1 MAGSS
6 RQIVISA
13 TSGGTIKCNCSIAG
27 FGDFRCIYPAFARPM
42 PLAYSSVLS
51 PKNSIV
57 PGRAE
62 DLASAL
68 AAAASARH
76 TITLGGR
83 FSKNK
88 MAGPIGPSDV
98 TISTTGLN
106 RLLSYEPNDLTVSV
120 EAGMKYSELSRVLA
134 AKRQMVPLDPP
145 FAEHSTVGG
154 VVATNS
160 SGPRRRLYGTA
171 RDLVI
176 GMTFATLQGKL
187 VKTGGMVVKNVAG
200 LDMGKLMIGSF
211 GTLAAIAVVNF
222 KVLPMPEVD
231 RLLLLSFDAI
241 EQAIAARDQILKS
254 VLQPAAVDLFNR
266 HAAKIVGWHGCVL
279 AVRAAGNAAVVDRYQ
294 KELGAMGSLEIG
306 DASIVSCI
314 QEFTPR
320 FLSSHE
326 NGAVVRISCTLSQL
340 GEVMRAVN
348 APILARAGT
357 GVCYAYFDDVKTA
370 AEVAGRTRNAII
382 DFASE
387 SQKPKLKLWPEP
399 GPDFEL
405 MKRIKLMFDPE
416 RLLNRGRLY
425 SQL

>member
-1 MAGSS
+1 MAGYS
-6 RQIVISA
+6 RQMVISA
-13 TSGGTIKCNCSIAG
+13 SPGGTIKCNLSIAASATLR
-27 FGDFRCIYPAFARPM
+27 DPKS
-42 PLAYSSVLS
+42 LAYSSML
-51 PKNSIV
+51 PPTNSVV
-57 PGRAE
+57 PARAE

-68 AAAASARH
+68 AAAASARN
-76 TITLGGR
+76 TVNLGGR
-83 FSKNK
+83 FSKNR

-98 TISTTGLN
+98 TISTTNLN

-120 EAGMKYSELSRVLA
+120 EAGMKYSELSRMLA
-134 AKRQMVPLDPP
+134 ANRQMVPLDPP
-145 FAEHSTVGG
+145 FAEQSTVGG

-176 GMTFATLQGKL
+176 GMTFATLEGKL

-211 GTLAAIAVVNF
+211 GTLAVIAVVNF
-222 KVLPMPEVD
+222 KVLPMPQVD
-231 RLLLLSFDAI
+231 RLFLLSFDAI

-254 VLQPAAVDLFNR
+254 VLQPAAIDLFNR
-266 HAAKIVGWHGCVL
+266 HAAKMVGWHGCVL

-294 KELGAMGSLEIG
+294 RELAAMGSLEIG
-306 DASIVSCI
+306 DASVESCI

-320 FLSSHE
+320 FLSAHE
-326 NGAVVRISCTLSQL
+326 TGAVVRISCTLSQL

-357 GVCYAYFDDVKTA
+357 GVCYAYFDDAQA
-370 AEVAGRTRNAII
+370 AEEVAARTRNAII

-387 SQKPKLKLWPEP
+387 AQKPKLKLWPAP
-399 GPDFEL
+399 GADFEL

-416 RLLNRGRLY
+416 HLLNRGRLY
-425 SQL
+425 HHI